1 MATRYGYVWSGSGGV
16 NPSSSVGID
25 TSGYT
30 LVTETPNT
38 NNNTST
44 ITVACYYQTWTPYS
58 FGNNGTGT
66 GKITVTVNGV
76 TKTASSSS
84 VKYIDNQVLQ
94 EKYLGTLT
102 FENVPHNAD
111 GSGSTSFKA
120 VLSKF
125 TTSGGMTMGKSL
137 TRSATITLTKITR
150 SSSIANDTYGQY
162 YKNFGDYVNFT
173 ISRPSNETHTLKY
186 WINGTEYVIGNG
198 VETSISYAFPTNLI
212 NSFSNNAYITI
223 PVTCYSSNGTTCS
236 TTVYLKVP
244 DSYVP
249 SCSLSVSDVG
259 DVPSSWGIWLK
270 SKSKISGVITSS
282 GSAGSWISSY
292 SSYANGSSYSSSS
305 FITDYLKNSGSQ
317 TITSTVTDSRGRQ
330 KSDSKTISAV
340 DYWTPTLS
348 NFSVVRCDENGVNKD
363 DGTYG
368 KVVCSYSIAP
378 CNDNNTKSLIV
389 KYGDATKTFTLN
401 SYSGSVEATASELFS
416 GLSTASN
423 HAFEFYLTDYFNP
436 NGIKYSFT
444 MTPAFTT
451 ISYLNGGK
459 GVSIGQVATE
469 EGFHCYM
476 DAEFH
481 GNVKGDKW
489 ISWVRYQNSISI
501 PSGGFD
507 NRIRVPFNLI
517 KKIPNNHSKL
527 SLSNSNVLIG
537 KGVKTIKISY
547 DARIDWDA
555 QNDVVYHFMITTSGG
570 DQWETHST
578 VYKTNSIQY
587 HTGFCSF
594 ILDVAEGTAI
604 ALLMWSA
611 NTENTVNANFMINM
625 CVEVID
631 FD

>member
-111 GSGSTSFKA
+111 GSGTTSFKA

-125 TTSGGMTMGKSL
+125 TTSGGMTMGKAL

-150 SSSIANDTYGQY
+150 SSSIANDTNGQY

-186 WINGTEYVIGNG
+186 WIGGTEYVIGNG
-198 VETSISYAFPTNLI
+198 VETSISYAFPTDLI

-389 KYGDATKTFTLN
+389 KYGDVTKTFTLN
-401 SYSGSVEATASELFS
+401 SYSGSVEATSSELFS

-469 EGFHCYM
+469 EGFNCYM
-476 DAEFH
+476 DANFA
-481 GNVKGDKW
+481 GGLTKNNAPVPAALNVKSTSSENTYNCNYINNKFSDLFTLIKDLGDTSSYEGGYANIDVSSYDIILIECKNGQTAIMMPTHQGSGIFIDEDW
-489 ISWVRYQNSISI
+489 IENADNVIRRKFWKTGNNDIQ
-501 PSGGFD
+501 FD
-507 NRIRVPFNLI
+507 NAYGYGVNGYSSFGTRPTYC
-517 KKIPNNHSKL
+517 IPRY
-527 SLSNSNVLIG
+527 IY
-537 KGVKTIKISY
+537 GVK
-547 DARIDWDA
+547 
-555 QNDVVYHFMITTSGG
+555 F
-570 DQWETHST
+570 
-578 VYKTNSIQY
+578 
-587 HTGFCSF
+587 
-594 ILDVAEGTAI
+594 
-604 ALLMWSA
+604 
-611 NTENTVNANFMINM
+611 
-625 CVEVID
+625 
-631 FD
+631 

>member
-368 KVVCSYSIAP
+368 KVICSYSIAP

-389 KYGDATKTFTLN
+389 KYGDVTKTFTLN
-401 SYSGSVEATASELFS
+401 SYSGSVEATSSELFS

-469 EGFHCYM
+469 EGFNCYM
-476 DAEFH
+476 DANFAAGLKKNNVPVPAALNSKSTSDENTYNCNYINSKFSNLFTLIKDLGDNSSYEGGYANIDISLYDIIIIECKNGQTAIMIPAH
-481 GNVKGDKW
+481 QGSGIFFDEDWIENADNVIRRKFWKTGNND
-489 ISWVRYQNSISI
+489 IQ
-501 PSGGFD
+501 FD
-507 NRIRVPFNLI
+507 NAYGYGVNGYSSFGTRPTYC
-517 KKIPNNHSKL
+517 IPRY
-527 SLSNSNVLIG
+527 IY
-537 KGVKTIKISY
+537 GVK
-547 DARIDWDA
+547 
-555 QNDVVYHFMITTSGG
+555 F
-570 DQWETHST
+570 
-578 VYKTNSIQY
+578 
-587 HTGFCSF
+587 
-594 ILDVAEGTAI
+594 
-604 ALLMWSA
+604 
-611 NTENTVNANFMINM
+611 
-625 CVEVID
+625 
-631 FD
+631 

>member
-368 KVVCSYSIAP
+368 KVICSYSIAP

-389 KYGDATKTFTLN
+389 KYGDVTKTFTLN
-401 SYSGSVEATASELFS
+401 SYSGSVEATSSELFS

-469 EGFHCYM
+469 EGFNCYM
-476 DAEFH
+476 DANFAAGLKKNNVPVPAALNSKSTSDENTYNCNYINSKFSNLFTLIKDLGDNSSYEGGYANIDISLYDIIIIECKNGQTAIMIPAH
-481 GNVKGDKW
+481 QGSGIFFDEDWIENADNVIRRKFWKTGNND
-489 ISWVRYQNSISI
+489 IR
-501 PSGGFD
+501 FD
-507 NRIRVPFNLI
+507 NAYGYGVNGYSSFGTRPTYC
-517 KKIPNNHSKL
+517 IPRY
-527 SLSNSNVLIG
+527 IY
-537 KGVKTIKISY
+537 GVK
-547 DARIDWDA
+547 
-555 QNDVVYHFMITTSGG
+555 F
-570 DQWETHST
+570 
-578 VYKTNSIQY
+578 
-587 HTGFCSF
+587 
-594 ILDVAEGTAI
+594 
-604 ALLMWSA
+604 
-611 NTENTVNANFMINM
+611 
-625 CVEVID
+625 
-631 FD
+631 

>member
-389 KYGDATKTFTLN
+389 KYGDVTKTFTLN
-401 SYSGSVEATASELFS
+401 SYSGSVEATSSELFS

-469 EGFHCYM
+469 EGFNCYM
-476 DAEFH
+476 DANFAAGLKKNNVPVPAALNSKSTSDENTYNCNYINSKFSNLFTLIKDLGDNSSYEGGYAEIDISLYDIIIIECKNGQTAIMIPAH
-481 GNVKGDKW
+481 QGSGIFFDEDWIENADNVIRRKFWRTGNND
-489 ISWVRYQNSISI
+489 IQ
-501 PSGGFD
+501 FD
-507 NRIRVPFNLI
+507 NAYGYGVNGYSSFGTRPTYC
-517 KKIPNNHSKL
+517 IPRY
-527 SLSNSNVLIG
+527 IY
-537 KGVKTIKISY
+537 GVK
-547 DARIDWDA
+547 
-555 QNDVVYHFMITTSGG
+555 F
-570 DQWETHST
+570 
-578 VYKTNSIQY
+578 
-587 HTGFCSF
+587 
-594 ILDVAEGTAI
+594 
-604 ALLMWSA
+604 
-611 NTENTVNANFMINM
+611 
-625 CVEVID
+625 
-631 FD
+631 

>member
-125 TTSGGMTMGKSL
+125 TTSSGMTMGKSL

-368 KVVCSYSIAP
+368 KVICSYSIAP

-389 KYGDATKTFTLN
+389 KYGDVTKTFTLN
-401 SYSGSVEATASELFS
+401 SYSGSVEATSSELFS

-469 EGFHCYM
+469 EGFNCYM
-476 DAEFH
+476 DANFAAGLKKNNVPVPAALNSKSTSDENTYNCNYINSKFSNLFTLIKDLGDNSSYEGGYANIDISLYDIIIIECKNGQTAIMIPAH
-481 GNVKGDKW
+481 QGSGMFFDEDWIENADNVIRRKFWKTGNND
-489 ISWVRYQNSISI
+489 IQ
-501 PSGGFD
+501 FD
-507 NRIRVPFNLI
+507 NAYGYGVNGYSSFGTRPTYC
-517 KKIPNNHSKL
+517 IPRY
-527 SLSNSNVLIG
+527 IY
-537 KGVKTIKISY
+537 GVK
-547 DARIDWDA
+547 
-555 QNDVVYHFMITTSGG
+555 F
-570 DQWETHST
+570 
-578 VYKTNSIQY
+578 
-587 HTGFCSF
+587 
-594 ILDVAEGTAI
+594 
-604 ALLMWSA
+604 
-611 NTENTVNANFMINM
+611 
-625 CVEVID
+625 
-631 FD
+631 